1 MASELKM
8 ASAFFFE
15 SRSLISSSVDSG
27 RPKTIARMRLTSRPV
42 GVTGTLA
49 AGFATSWPGPV

>member
-8 ASAFFFE
+8 ASAFVFDR
-15 SRSLISSSVDSG
+15 RSPISSSVERG
-27 RPKTIARMRLTSRPV
+27 RPNTSARARLRNRPLGVRVTS
-42 GVTGTLA
+42 A